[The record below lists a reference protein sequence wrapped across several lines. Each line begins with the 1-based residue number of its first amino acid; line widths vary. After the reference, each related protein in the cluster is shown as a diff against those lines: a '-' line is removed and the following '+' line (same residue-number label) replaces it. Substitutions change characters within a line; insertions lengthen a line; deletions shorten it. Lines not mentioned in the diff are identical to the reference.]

1 MQGVGWD
8 VGDGQSVI
16 IVAVRGEVAT
26 AVLGAHLD
34 LELAAFAN
42 RGDVHAL
49 IEHGEVRVFLDLRRG
64 DRTGLLDVDV
74 NRLWQVGIELDG
86 HLLQVEN
93 NVRGILYYTGYRR
106 KFVQH
111 AFDLHPRNARALNR
125 PDHPAT

>member
-1 MQGVGWD
+1 MNAVHRD
-8 VGDGQSVI
+8 VPDGQIFI
-16 IVAVRGEVAT
+16 IVAVGGHVAT
-26 AVLGAHLD
+26 ADLGAHLD
-34 LELAAFAN
+34 LELAAFAD
-42 RGDVHAL
+42 RGDVYAL

-93 NVRGILYYTGYRR
+93 NVRGILDHAGDRR

-111 AFDLHPRNARALNR
+111 AFDLHVGDGRAFNR
-125 PDHPAT
+125 TK